1 MAKSA
6 GSHCRWWPVQA
17 HGISCADNVVK
28 ECKEEASIPAALS
41 EKAKPVGAITF
52 YAMYPNGLKRDVL
65 FCYDLPLP
73 QDFTPEPEDGEVE
86 SFHLL
91 PIEEVA
97 KLISETN
104 EIKENCN
111 IVMLDF
117 LVRHGFV
124 QPDQPGYLQLLAGLR
139 TGDCS

>member
-1 MAKSA
+1 MVLCAA
-6 GSHCRWWPVQA
+6 PVQA

-73 QDFTPEPEDGEVE
+73 QDFTPEPEVQEL
-86 SFHLL
+86 SSL
-91 PIEEVA
+91 PA
-97 KLISETN
+97 SA
-104 EIKENCN
+104 
-111 IVMLDF
+111 
-117 LVRHGFV
+117 FV
-124 QPDQPGYLQLLAGLR
+124 LR
-139 TGDCS
+139 QTATGILSQSA